1 MLRHWISFGILHL
14 SYFYFVIVEDSNNN
28 VLPGWY
34 ILNNGDVTISK
45 TTTAIAAEALY
56 ADHILLNINYLN
68 YGGPF
73 KLKAYVLP
81 KPPGHSMAPFIRYLF
96 MQRRQL
102 PIVPQLL

>member
-45 TTTAIAAEALY
+45 TAKSIAAEAVY
-56 ADHILLNINYLN
+56 ADRILLNINYLN

-73 KLKAYVLP
+73 KLKADVLP
-81 KPPGHSMAPFIRYLF
+81 KSPGHSIVTFIWY
-96 MQRRQL
+96 
-102 PIVPQLL
+102 